1 MEPEFAVTVDPIFIA
16 ALRLESRIEEQENI
30 IVADERATLIRKFED
45 ADRKFGKSEE
55 WVLAKYALCAWIDE
69 RLIGSAWKDSGWW
82 KDNCLEKKFF
92 GTRDCKEE
100 FFSKGIDA
108 EKLANKNA
116 LEVFFIAVVLGFR
129 GFYGDSDL
137 SYARRIS
144 SSQGLPDTLE
154 EWCRRVAK
162 ALHLK
167 QGRPSI
173 PGVIQIGGDPR
184 PLKGKQT
191 LMACTMLSVLL
202 VALAI
207 GCYVVL
213 FGIVSKS

>member
-1 MEPEFAVTVDPIFIA
+1 MQPEFAKFVDPIFLA
-16 ALRLESRIEEQENI
+16 ALRLETRIEEQESI
-30 IVADERATLIRKFED
+30 VVADERATIIRRFEE
-45 ADRKFGKSEE
+45 ADSVFGRSEE
-55 WVLAKYALCAWIDE
+55 WILAKYALCAWIDE
-69 RLIGSAWKDSGWW
+69 RLIYISWSNNEWW
-82 KDNCLEKKFF
+82 KENCLEKKFF

-137 SYARRIS
+137 SYAKRITRS
-144 SSQGLPDTLE
+144 LGLPDTIE

-167 QGRPSI
+167 QGRPLI
-173 PGVIQIGGDPR
+173 PGEIQIGGDPR
-184 PLKGKQT
+184 ALKGKQF
-191 LMACTMLSVLL
+191 LMASIMLSALL

-207 GCYVVL
+207 GCYIVF
-213 FGIVSKS
+213 FGNVSKL

>member
-1 MEPEFAVTVDPIFIA
+1 MQPEFAKFVDPIFIA
-16 ALRLESRIEEQENI
+16 ALRLETRIEDQENV

-45 ADRKFGKSEE
+45 ADAKFGKSDE

-69 RLIGSAWKDSGWW
+69 RLIGSAWRDSGWW
-82 KDNCLEKKFF
+82 KDNCLEKRFF

-100 FFSKGIDA
+100 FFTKGVDA

-137 SYARRIS
+137 SYSRRLS
-144 SSQGLPDTLE
+144 SSLGLPDTIE

-173 PGVIQIGGDPR
+173 PGEIQIGGDPR
-184 PLKGKQT
+184 ALKAKQF
-191 LMACTMLSVLL
+191 LMASIMLSALL

-207 GCYVVL
+207 GCYIVF
-213 FGIVSKS
+213 FGNVSKS